1 MDSKPELGMKT
12 MWMVALSLTLAACGG
27 DEDPAPSGGET
38 AANPEPVVE
47 APEEPAEPEACT
59 VDGEAQPAA
68 EDPSFELRATAT
80 GPYTTGERGTFGIQL
95 TPRGEFHVNQDF
107 PMSVRPCAGEGVT
120 LANAELGN
128 EDAAERT
135 ERGARFDVPF
145 TPTAAGEHR
154 VSAVV
159 DFAVCTPENCM
170 PEQRTIA
177 LLLPVES
184 PAAE

>member
-1 MDSKPELGMKT
+1 MKT
-12 MWMVALSLTLAACGG
+12 TAGFAMALFLGLGLAGCG
-27 DEDPAPSGGET
+27 DDSPAGGEPETSGTEAT
-38 AANPEPVVE
+38 APDPEPQAE
-47 APEEPAEPEACT
+47 APEACA
-59 VDGEAQPAA
+59 VDGEAQAVV
-68 EDPSFELRATAT
+68 EDPTFELRATAT
-80 GPYTTGERGTFGIQL
+80 GPYTAGQPGTFAVQL
-95 TPRGEFHVNQDF
+95 TPRGVYHVNQDF

-120 LANAELGN
+120 LPNADLGN
-128 EDAAERT
+128 DDAAERT
-135 ERGARFDVPF
+135 EQTARFAVPF
-145 TPTAAGEHR
+145 TAASAGEHR